1 MAVKTSKLD
10 GTRPAFFMWVKEFLL
25 LFFSGNGVVIHV
37 PQLFA
42 EMEKNEGKAMAPV
55 DSNRLKI
62 SDRYENSFEFD
73 GENPLS

>member
-1 MAVKTSKLD
+1 MSQRVFDA
-10 GTRPAFFMWVKEFLL
+10 
-25 LFFSGNGVVIHV
+25 FSGNGVVIHV

-62 SDRYENSFEFD
+62 SDRYVNNGYEFD
-73 GENPLS
+73 GENRLS

>member
-1 MAVKTSKLD
+1 M
-10 GTRPAFFMWVKEFLL
+10 KEFLL
-25 LFFSGNGVVIHV
+25 LFSGNGVVIHV

-62 SDRYENSFEFD
+62 SDRYENSFE
-73 GENPLS
+73 LSSMEKIG

>member
-1 MAVKTSKLD
+1 M
-10 GTRPAFFMWVKEFLL
+10 
-25 LFFSGNGVVIHV
+25 LFPGNGVVIHV

-62 SDRYENSFEFD
+62 SDRYVNNGFEFD
-73 GENPLS
+73 GENRLS

>member
-1 MAVKTSKLD
+1 MSQRVFVA
-10 GTRPAFFMWVKEFLL
+10 
-25 LFFSGNGVVIHV
+25 FFSGNGVVIHV

-73 GENPLS
+73 GENRLS